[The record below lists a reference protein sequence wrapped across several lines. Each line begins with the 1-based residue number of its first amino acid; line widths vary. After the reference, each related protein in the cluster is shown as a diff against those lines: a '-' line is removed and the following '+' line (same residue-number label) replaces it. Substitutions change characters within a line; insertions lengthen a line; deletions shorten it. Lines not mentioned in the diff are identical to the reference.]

1 MTKDELF
8 NLEVTEE
15 NVDEVWE
22 NFLKT
27 IDELFKKND
36 WYDPNLVRS
45 KFNRLKN
52 EILFYYDFNYT
63 GNEEK
68 KKEALID
75 FEKKCIVSLKYN
87 QDSIGETYK
96 IIKKSPIFEE
106 IKMSKKANKQ
116 KNTSSSSKTSIK
128 LNSYFW
134 LGLILTFLVVIAGII
149 AYFIIKKNITEEDKK
164 SYFNGAL
171 IGFVLFV
178 FVSGILIAL

>member
-22 NFLKT
+22 IFLKT
-27 IDELFKKND
+27 IDELFNF
-36 WYDPNLVRS
+36 WYNTDYFNK
-45 KFNRLKN
+45 KFNKLRN
-52 EILFYYDFNYT
+52 EILFYYDFNYE
-63 GNEEK
+63 GNEKK

-87 QDSIGETYK
+87 QDSIEKTYK

-178 FVSGILIAL
+178 FVSGILITL

>member
-27 IDELFKKND
+27 IDELFNF
-36 WYDPNLVRS
+36 WYNTDYFNK
-45 KFNRLKN
+45 KFNKLRN
-52 EILFYYDFNYT
+52 EILFYYDFNYE
-63 GNEEK
+63 GNEK
-68 KKEALID
+68 KKKEVLID

-87 QDSIGETYK
+87 QDSIEKTYK

-134 LGLILTFLVVIAGII
+134 LGLILTFLVVVAGII

-171 IGFVLFV
+171 IGFVLFI
-178 FVSGILIAL
+178 FASGILVAL